1 MSKHKSILNPN
12 LYPSQFCKMRNRI
25 NMRTDFLHD
34 YQYIGA
40 VSMEV
45 NNGKHILSQIH
56 STCKYCGILN
66 TITQIED
73 ADHSYFSTIDEMEGK

>member
-1 MSKHKSILNPN
+1 MSKHKRINNPN
-12 LYPSQFCKMRNRI
+12 LYPSEFCKMRNRI

-34 YQYIGA
+34 YQYIGS

-56 STCKYCGILN
+56 STCKYCGVLT

-73 ADHSYFSTIDEMEGK
+73 IDHSYFSTVDEMEGK

>member
-1 MSKHKSILNPN
+1 MSNPKSILNPN

-34 YQYIGA
+34 YEYIG
-40 VSMEV
+40 STSIEV
-45 NNGKHILSQIH
+45 NHGKHILSQIH
-56 STCKYCGILN
+56 STCKYCGVLN

-73 ADHSYFSTIDEMEGK
+73 ADHSYFSNIDEMEGK

>member
-1 MSKHKSILNPN
+1 MSKHKIILNPN

-34 YQYIGA
+34 YEYIG
-40 VSMEV
+40 STSIEV
-45 NNGKHILSQIH
+45 NHGKHTLSQIH
-56 STCKYCGILN
+56 STCKYCGVLN

-73 ADHSYFSTIDEMEGK
+73 ADHSYFSNIDEMEGQ

>member
-1 MSKHKSILNPN
+1 MSKHKSINNPN

-34 YQYIGA
+34 YEYIG
-40 VSMEV
+40 STSIEV
-45 NNGKHILSQIH
+45 NHGKHILSQIH
-56 STCKYCGILN
+56 STCKYCGVLN